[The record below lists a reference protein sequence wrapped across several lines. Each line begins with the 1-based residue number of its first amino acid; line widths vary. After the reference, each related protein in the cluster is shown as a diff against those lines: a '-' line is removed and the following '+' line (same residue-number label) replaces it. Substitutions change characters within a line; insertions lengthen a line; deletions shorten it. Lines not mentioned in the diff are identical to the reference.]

1 MALNQ
6 EIKELK
12 NALAKA
18 LVEFIWKKEVADKA
32 IDKQEDA
39 YVLIASLSQP
49 TQEVINIDEDELDD
63 EEYDKEAEFDKYIEG
78 II

>member
-1 MALNQ
+1 MALNK
-6 EIKELK
+6 EIKELE
-12 NALAKA
+12 NALAEA
-18 LVEFIWKKEVADKA
+18 SVEFIRKEAADKA

>member
-6 EIKELK
+6 GIKELK

-18 LVEFIWKKEVADKA
+18 SIKFIQKKEAANKA
-32 IDKQEDA
+32 INKQEDA
-39 YVLIASLSQP
+39 CVLIALLSQP
-49 TQEVINIDEDELDD
+49 IQEVIDVDKDELDD
-63 EEYDKEAEFDKYIEG
+63 KEYDEQAEFDKYIEG